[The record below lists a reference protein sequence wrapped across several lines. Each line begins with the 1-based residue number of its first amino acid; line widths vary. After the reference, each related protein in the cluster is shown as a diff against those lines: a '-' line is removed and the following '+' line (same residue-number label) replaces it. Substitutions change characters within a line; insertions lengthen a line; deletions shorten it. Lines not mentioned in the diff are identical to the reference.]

1 MKKKL
6 LIFVIVVIGIAASVY
21 FYAYKD
27 HKDIAASEAD
37 FTLTVQVL
45 QKEFTENDSIATV
58 KYQNKVVQVEGAI
71 TNVDAESKSIVIDD
85 KIYAQFDSALPTNL
99 EIKKKV
105 TLKGRF
111 LAYDDLVEE
120 FKMDQ
125 SSIIE

>member
-6 LIFVIVVIGIAASVY
+6 LIFVIVVLGIAASVY

-37 FTLTVQVL
+37 FTLSVPVL
-45 QKEFTENDSIATV
+45 QKEFAENDSVATV
-58 KYQNKVVQVEGAI
+58 KYQNKVVQVKGVI

-85 KIYAQFDSALPTNL
+85 KIYAQFDATLPTDL
-99 EIKKKV
+99 EVKKKV

>member
-6 LIFVIVVIGIAASVY
+6 LIILIVIVGIAASVY

-27 HKDIAASEAD
+27 HKDIAAAEAD
-37 FTLTVQVL
+37 FALTAAVL
-45 QKEFTENDSIATV
+45 QNEFTENDSLATT
-58 KYQNKVVQVEGAI
+58 KYQNKVVQVEGLI
-71 TNVDAESKSIVIDD
+71 TNVDASTKSIVIDD
-85 KIYAQFDSALPTNL
+85 KIYAQFDTALPTNL
-99 EIKKKV
+99 EVKKKV

-125 SSIIE
+125 SSIVE

>member
-1 MKKKL
+1 MVL
-6 LIFVIVVIGIAASVY
+6 GIAASVY

-37 FTLTVQVL
+37 FTLSVSVL
-45 QKEFTENDSIATV
+45 QKEFTENDSLATV
-58 KYQNKVVQVEGAI
+58 KYQNKVVQVEGLI
-71 TNVDAESKSIVIDD
+71 TNVDAATKSIVIDD
-85 KIYAQFDSALPTNL
+85 KIYAQFDTALPANL
-99 EIKKKV
+99 EVKKKV

>member
-6 LIFVIVVIGIAASVY
+6 LIFLIVVIGIATSVY

-37 FTLTVQVL
+37 FTLSVSVL
-45 QKEFTENDSIATV
+45 QKEFTENDSVATA
-58 KYQNKVVQVEGAI
+58 KYQNKVVQVEGTI
-71 TNVDAESKSIVIDD
+71 TNVDASTKSIVIDD
-85 KIYAQFDSALPTNL
+85 KIYAQFDAALPADL
-99 EIKKKV
+99 EVKKKV

-125 SSIIE
+125 SSIVK

>member
-6 LIFVIVVIGIAASVY
+6 LIFVIVVLGIAASVY

-37 FTLTVQVL
+37 FTLTATVL
-45 QKEFTENDSIATV
+45 QKEFTENDSVATA
-58 KYQNKVVQVEGAI
+58 KYQNKVVQVEGTI
-71 TNVDAESKSIVIDD
+71 TNVDASTKSIVIDD
-85 KIYAQFDSALPTNL
+85 KIYAQFDAALPSDL
-99 EIKKKV
+99 EVKKKV

>member
-1 MKKKL
+1 MKKKI
-6 LIFVIVVIGIAASVY
+6 LIFVIAVLGIAASVY

-37 FTLTVQVL
+37 FTLTVAGL
-45 QKEFTENDSIATV
+45 QKEFTDNDSLATT
-58 KYQNKVVQVEGAI
+58 KYQNKVVQVQGTI
-71 TNVDAESKSIVIDD
+71 TNVDASTKSVVIDD
-85 KIYAQFDSALPTNL
+85 KIYAQFDTSLPTDL
-99 EIKKKV
+99 EVKKKV

-125 SSIIE
+125 SSIIK

>member
-6 LIFVIVVIGIAASVY
+6 LIFLIVILGIAASVY

-37 FTLTVQVL
+37 FALTVPVL
-45 QKEFTENDSIATV
+45 QKEFTENDSLATV

-71 TNVDAESKSIVIDD
+71 TNVDAATKSIVIDD
-85 KIYAQFDSALPTNL
+85 KIYAQFDAALPTDL
-99 EIKKKV
+99 EVKKKV
-105 TLKGRF
+105 ILKGRF

-125 SSIIE
+125 SSIVK

>member
-6 LIFVIVVIGIAASVY
+6 LIILIVIVGIVASVY

-37 FTLTVQVL
+37 FALTAAGL
-45 QKEFTENDSIATV
+45 QNEFTENDSLATT
-58 KYQNKVVQVEGAI
+58 KYQNKVVQVEGLI
-71 TNVDAESKSIVIDD
+71 TNVDASTKSIVIDD
-85 KIYAQFDSALPTNL
+85 KIYAQFDTALPTNL
-99 EIKKKV
+99 EVKKKV

-125 SSIIE
+125 SSIVE